1 MKDELRR
8 LPSML
13 LGAAIVA
20 FGLYNVHAQSAITEG
35 GVLGATLLIAHFTG
49 ISPAVSEIVLDVICY
64 ALGMRFLGKRF
75 LLRALATTCAY
86 SAFYAGFEQMGYL
99 LPDMSSLP
107 LLAAVIGALFV
118 GVGVGLIVRVESAG
132 CGDDA
137 LALVVS
143 RKTGLSVARAYLI
156 TDLTVLTLSL
166 SYIPLANIACSLLT
180 VTLSSAII
188 DRMLAFGQK
197 AENNS

>member
-75 LLRALATTCAY
+75 LVRALTTTCAY
-86 SAFYAGFEQMGYL
+86 SAFYAGFERMGYL
-99 LPDMSSLP
+99 LPDLSAVP
-107 LLAAVIGALFV
+107 LLAAVVGALFV

-137 LALVVS
+137 LALAVS
-143 RKTGLSVARAYLI
+143 KRTGLSVSRAYLI

-166 SYIPLANIACSLLT
+166 SYIPLANIACSLVT

-188 DRMLAFGQK
+188 GRVMKIGRGR
-197 AENNS
+197 ENNG